1 MSGKKKVPTMSR
13 ELTKMNLIAIVQQL
27 PEEDIHT
34 IETYIRMIE
43 QENKLLQE
51 KFSIVSEMNV
61 ENYDKY
67 CEALKE
73 QVALKDTIKTQ
84 KLVIGDLVD
93 RFNKAIEYIKKDTRW
108 FDGEYASTYGQLCD
122 CAGAKGGRLEVMVNP
137 SNLLKILGDNNG

>member
-1 MSGKKKVPTMSR
+1 MSR

-61 ENYDKY
+61 ENYNKY

-84 KLVIGDLVD
+84 KLVIGDLAE

-122 CAGAKGGRLEVMVNP
+122 CEGAKGGRLEVMVNP
-137 SNLLKILGDNNG
+137 SNLLKILGDNNEC

>member
-1 MSGKKKVPTMSR
+1 MSR

-67 CEALKE
+67 YEALKE